1 MKRLPN
7 KAREQ
12 MLPDT
17 TPPSTIDRHPACAA
31 DPLQAKDPA
40 VLAEALSNIFRLQ
53 HQPLLR
59 FLSRR
64 TGSRA
69 EAEDIIQDAYV
80 RILASARTDAIQALD
95 RYLWRSALNI
105 ATDHG
110 RTRQRWNRI
119 AETLSMQDAQVTP
132 SAEAAADA
140 RERWTLLNQAVSE
153 LPSREH
159 QAFILRI
166 GQSLPFEDVGQAM
179 RISSRMAKIYVAR
192 TLVYLQHRLE
202 GGDARGG
209 VTTRRRSRVQTQATP
224 RHVVCGHAIRKDSK
238 RREMADSSF
247 RADQAAQDRA
257 QSHDR
262 QLVLPR
268 PSNIARS

>member
-1 MKRLPN
+1 MKPLPD

-12 MLPDT
+12 MLPN
-17 TPPSTIDRHPACAA
+17 TPPPSMTEHRPACAA
-31 DPLQAKDPA
+31 DSLHAKGTA
-40 VLAEALSNIFRLQ
+40 VPAEALSNMFRLQ
-53 HQPLLR
+53 QQPLLR

-166 GQSLPFEDVGQAM
+166 AQGLAFEDVGQAM

-202 GGDARGG
+202 GGDTRSG
-209 VTTRRRSRVQTQATP
+209 VTIRRRSRVQTQAKP

-247 RADQAAQDRA
+247 RTDQAAQDRA
-257 QSHDR
+257 KLH
-262 QLVLPR
+262 
-268 PSNIARS
+268 N

>member
-1 MKRLPN
+1 MRRLPD

-17 TPPSTIDRHPACAA
+17 TPPSTTDHRPACAA
-31 DPLQAKDPA
+31 DPLRAKDTA
-40 VLAEALSNIFRLQ
+40 VLAEALSNTFRLQ

-119 AETLSMQDAQVTP
+119 AETLSMQEAHVTP

-140 RERWTLLNQAVSE
+140 RERWTMLNQAVSE

-166 GQSLPFEDVGQAM
+166 ARGLPFEDVGQAM

-202 GGDARGG
+202 GGEARSG
-209 VTTRRRSRVQTQATP
+209 VTTRRRSRAQMQATP
-224 RHVVCGHAIRKDSK
+224 RHVECGHTVRRDRK

-247 RADQAAQDRA
+247 RTDQAAQDRA

-262 QLVLPR
+262 HLVLPR
-268 PSNIARS
+268 PPNIARS

>member
-1 MKRLPN
+1 MKRLPD

-17 TPPSTIDRHPACAA
+17 PPPSTTDHRPACAA
-31 DPLQAKDPA
+31 DPLHAKDTA
-40 VLAEALSNIFRLQ
+40 VLTKALSSIFRLQ

-119 AETLSMQDAQVTP
+119 AETLSMQEAQVTP

-140 RERWTLLNQAVSE
+140 QERWNLLNQAVSE

-166 GQSLPFEDVGQAM
+166 AQGLPFEDVGQAM

-202 GGDARGG
+202 GRDARGG
-209 VTTRRRSRVQTQATP
+209 VTTRRQSRVQTQATP
-224 RHVVCGHAIRKDSK
+224 RHVVCAHAVRRGSK

-262 QLVLPR
+262 HLVLPR